1 MRTTEACMGALHV
14 RELADGDAVMA
25 QHRLAPPL
33 VGHFRK
39 DVQLG
44 KGGEV
49 SSSLLPSVAQ

>member
-33 VGHFRK
+33 AGHFRK

-49 SSSLLPSVAQ
+49 FSSLLPSVAQ